1 MRCATAA
8 TSNSATDLALVIDPT
23 YSGDGSACLWVAM
36 TGGEYIQLTSQP
48 KATPL
53 DQESATQ
60 IATAFFF
67 FFAVVFAYRVLR
79 RLIESSEP
87 LSDEKH

>member
-1 MRCATAA
+1 MKCATA
-8 TSNSATDLALVIDPT
+8 VIQNTTNVLGLRVDPN

-36 TGGEYIQLTSQP
+36 TGGEYIQLNSQP